1 MAFVVAGHAVV
12 MMGGHLVRWSPARER
27 PLGPMMWAWT
37 GAALV
42 SIAAYTPFIPGIIA
56 LMGLEETQQ
65 AAGVATAGWALGEA
79 LRALLAG
86 TGIPAALVG
95 GAFAMLGGLSLL
107 RRAPL
112 LVGLLVMP
120 AIVTGAT
127 LVLVGQPLR
136 PRFFFLPLGGRGH
149 LRRTRH
155 RSRGGLVHRSRPH
168 GLGTTRHLVVVLGI
182 VLIALSAVALPTAY
196 RVPKQD
202 FDGAVALL
210 DAAERRGAT
219 IAVAGPACL
228 PLERVLPK
236 TWACLETPADWRQV
250 TEGPGSVL
258 VVSTLSDYI
267 EDPELRRLV
276 RDECQTVQRFPPRSA
291 GARSWCVRQRPP
303 RECHRQARDTAMMLT
318 GAGRAGVPNGSLTR
332 MRFCLFT
339 TFYPP
344 FNFGGDGI
352 DVQRTARALVAR
364 RHYVTVVHD
373 VDAHQWLSG
382 LRVPPQ
388 PRHQDG
394 VEVIGLHSRLGVAAS
409 FLTHQL
415 GRPVV
420 HRRAL
425 ETLVRDRRFD
435 VVVFNNVSLVGG
447 PGLLSL
453 GGRAPGLYGARTLA
467 RVPHARVM
475 ALQPGAL

>member
-1 MAFVVAGHAVV
+1 MLAATFVGAAVLRFIALGHGLWYDEIVTLVLSARHPVRQIVTEFPGVNAHPLYSLLAHAALVTFGESGWALRLPAALFGIASVVMVYVLAARYLSRVEAWVATAVIATSYHHVWFSQNARGYTLIGFLTLLSTFFLIRAGETGRRRDYVIYALAAAAGVYTHLTMAFVVAGHAVV

-27 PLGPMMWAWT
+27 PLMPMVWAWT

-42 SIAAYTPFIPGIIA
+42 SSAAYAPFIPGIIA

-136 PRFFFLPLGGRGH
+136 PRFFFFLSAAAAIFVGRGIGAVATWFAA
-149 LRRTRH
+149 RG
-155 RSRGGLVHRSRPH
+155 RSAPGRSATV
-168 GLGTTRHLVVVLGI
+168 GVVVLGM
-182 VLIALSAVALPTAY
+182 VLIAMSAVALPTAY

-210 DAAERRGAT
+210 DAEERRGAT

-228 PLERVLPK
+228 PLERYYLK

-250 TEGPGSVL
+250 TQGPGSVL

-276 RDECQTVQRFPPRSA
+276 GDECHAVRRFPA
-291 GARSWCVRQRPP
+291 TLG
-303 RECHRQARDTAMMLT
+303 
-318 GAGRAGVPNGSLTR
+318 
-332 MRFCLFT
+332 
-339 TFYPP
+339 
-344 FNFGGDGI
+344 GGDI
-352 DVQRTARALVAR
+352 VVCAPRT
-364 RHYVTVVHD
+364 
-373 VDAHQWLSG
+373 
-382 LRVPPQ
+382 
-388 PRHQDG
+388 PR
-394 VEVIGLHSRLGVAAS
+394 
-409 FLTHQL
+409 
-415 GRPVV
+415 
-420 HRRAL
+420 
-425 ETLVRDRRFD
+425 
-435 VVVFNNVSLVGG
+435 
-447 PGLLSL
+447 
-453 GGRAPGLYGARTLA
+453 
-467 RVPHARVM
+467 
-475 ALQPGAL
+475 